1 MSRRAW
7 RTIIEAHDHRG
18 ARSSRRMIIEA
29 HDHSVGARL
38 ATLRDAVWARAQNAR
53 GDTSAAAAEEL
64 ADEISESTEEIY
76 ANLSSVAPME

>member
-1 MSRRAW
+1 
-7 RTIIEAHDHRG
+7 
-18 ARSSRRMIIEA
+18 MIIEA

-38 ATLRDAVWARAQNAR
+38 ATLREALWAKAQNAR
-53 GDTSAAAAEEL
+53 GYTFAAAAEEL